1 MSIKEIKNLYDKTKL
16 IETFNQL
23 NNNSKA
29 NKMLIEQLFQPNVSN
44 SNISMLGY
52 TFNPSKTIFQNVNP
66 KEIGEAWNFAN
77 KKISLKDFLRPYF
90 IIQTSTECK
99 KELEIKIDKDTY
111 ISNTT
116 EPIFN

>member
-44 SNISMLGY
+44 SNISLLGY

-66 KEIGEAWNFAN
+66 KEIGEAW
-77 KKISLKDFLRPYF
+77 ISQ
-90 IIQTSTECK
+90 ISTECK
-99 KELEIKIDKDTY
+99 EELEIKIDKDTY

-116 EPIFN
+116 EPIFIDLIRLCYWIFF